1 MLDKSFVNTS
11 VSWGTLRQ
19 EDLIPAFHNFL
30 HEVGHTGVQYSGL
43 LTSLVRRGITFY
55 SAKLVERAD
64 WTLEDLFDKLDSI
77 APEGT
82 SFGAHPGDGS
92 DFGFFADDQ
101 YDIEDD

>member
-1 MLDKSFVNTS
+1 MLDNNFVNTS
-11 VSWGTLRQ
+11 VVSGTLRS

-30 HEVGHTGVQYSGL
+30 HKVGHTGVRYSGL
-43 LTSLVRRGITFY
+43 LTNLVGRGITFH

-82 SFGAHPGDGS
+82 SFGAHPGNGS
-92 DFGFFADDQ
+92 DFGFWTF
-101 YDIEDD
+101 EDD